1 MNPLADDAVIKK
13 VPLQCF
19 PRDLFMVARTVM
31 LLRGLVHALDLDV
44 QARPLI
50 KKGSWRGMP
59 ACDVSCMNPVS
70 ARKGLP
76 CVQHVLHKP
85 PFAQEGLPS
94 TQ

>member
-44 QARPLI
+44 QARP
-50 KKGSWRGMP
+50 
-59 ACDVSCMNPVS
+59 
-70 ARKGLP
+70 
-76 CVQHVLHKP
+76 
-85 PFAQEGLPS
+85 FY
-94 TQ
+94 